1 VRGVRARCFF
11 GGAAGGRLASRRPIM
26 TSNMRLWRAGRA
38 AAERGSTDSAAK
50 RRQHATHDDVPAKLE
65 GQDGSESVWKDGCM
79 PHQVASRAHG
89 AHCSWALDP
98 GSGGMSVD
106 RNTTIAHANL
116 PTYERSTILSPG
128 EWGCETPT
136 NAILVVRDAGRLS
149 CSINSNSLKSNS
161 NKVTMHLH
169 LGIRQYNLNQ
179 RVTCSQLF
187 PQSPQE

>member
-1 VRGVRARCFF
+1 VR
-11 GGAAGGRLASRRPIM
+11 RLNEEVQILLRNVDNTRRT
-26 TSNMRLWRAGRA
+26 TSPR
-38 AAERGSTDSAAK
+38 SAK
-50 RRQHATHDDVPAKLE
+50 DWV
-65 GQDGSESVWKDGCM
+65 GQRVCGVWKDGCM

-136 NAILVVRDAGRLS
+136 NAILVVRDAGRLP
-149 CSINSNSLKSNS
+149 CSINSNSLKSNF